1 MTTGLPVS
9 LIVEATL
16 AALLI
21 ATIFFCARLEKR
33 IRALRNDQAGLAGTI
48 TALNSAIGAAQ
59 ASLAGL
65 RNTAKEADEKLS
77 RNVGAARALADE
89 LALLSSSGERIASR
103 FEAARAAAMPQ
114 RKSSGPQAKA
124 LHAVR

>member
-9 LIVEATL
+9 LIVEMTL
-16 AALLI
+16 LGLLA

-33 IRALRNDQAGLAGTI
+33 IRSLRADQAGLGATI
-48 TALNSAIGAAQ
+48 AALNSAIGAAQ

-65 RNTAKEADEKLS
+65 KSVAREADEKLA
-77 RNVGAARALADE
+77 RNVGQARALADE
-89 LALLSSSGERIASR
+89 LALLSSAGERIASR
-103 FEAARAAAMPQ
+103 FEAARAAMPQ
-114 RKSSGPQAKA
+114 RKGTGAGET

>member
-1 MTTGLPVS
+1 MATGLPVS

-33 IRALRNDQAGLAGTI
+33 IRALRTDQAGLAGTI
-48 TALNSAIGAAQ
+48 SALNSAIGAAQ

-65 RNTAKEADEKLS
+65 RGAAKEADEKLA
-77 RNVGAARALADE
+77 RNVGQARALADE
-89 LALLSSSGERIASR
+89 LALLSSAGERIAGR

-114 RKSSGPQAKA
+114 RKSVSSPGEA
-124 LHAVR
+124 LRAVR

>member
-9 LIVEATL
+9 LIVETTL
-16 AALLI
+16 LALLV

-33 IRALRNDQAGLAGTI
+33 IRTLRADQAGLGGTI

-65 RNTAKEADEKLS
+65 RNAAKEADEKLA
-77 RNVGAARALADE
+77 RNVGQARALADE
-89 LALLSSSGERIASR
+89 LALLSSAGERIASR
-103 FEAARAAAMPQ
+103 FEAARAVVPQ
-114 RKSSGPQAKA
+114 RMSASSGEA
-124 LHAVR
+124 LRAVR